1 MGCDSWKILAS
12 ASVLFLIELSP
23 RPNRKPP
30 APACPLPRAVST
42 SMISTTSLCSGRV
55 CDICAAFSVL
65 GDVSDINQQPGQRE
79 LEGQSG
85 FEQSIGEIAGDDGQ

>member
-1 MGCDSWKILAS
+1 
-12 ASVLFLIELSP
+12 
-23 RPNRKPP
+23 
-30 APACPLPRAVST
+30 
-42 SMISTTSLCSGRV
+42 MISTTSLCSGRV